1 MAGSEH
7 GAIRRSQQLPNHM
20 MTTRRGV
27 MPIYGL
33 DCWLRPSVT
42 LL

>member
-1 MAGSEH
+1 V
-7 GAIRRSQQLPNHM
+7 PNHI

-42 LL
+42 PL